1 MDGQEEASILS
12 GNGKRTPKTS
22 PGRAV
27 GWIWEEIDRFSRL
40 VNGHNGYPNYA
51 LYSEHRGRR
60 HRRRLRRIIESRV
73 RVGTALRVVLV
84 PR

>member
-51 LYSEHRGRR
+51 LYSEHRGC
-60 HRRRLRRIIESRV
+60 RLRV